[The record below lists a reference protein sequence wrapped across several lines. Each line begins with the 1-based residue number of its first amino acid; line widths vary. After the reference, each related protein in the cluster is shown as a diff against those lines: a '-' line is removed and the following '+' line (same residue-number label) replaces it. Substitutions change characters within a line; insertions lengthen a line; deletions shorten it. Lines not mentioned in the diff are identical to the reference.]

1 MKRLIAVLFLISTVV
16 SFADIFYE
24 WGMTEEGE
32 QKIIKQ
38 NQAYLNYISPAERE
52 EIKNKVKD
60 KTVNWLKKEQER
72 TIFESA
78 NIDWKKKEYEQRF
91 ITESP
96 RLNPHYKNALKE
108 NLEEERRKQFM
119 AILEKIKSDKQLSN
133 IFLWIDKTDNSRY
146 FLLMEKRYWTT
157 GKKKNYGFGHIAD
170 YVAQYRYGVITL
182 DGKELIPP
190 VLNSISQLYNG
201 KARIQAGNNLGW
213 VYLPEKVEWDN
224 GTNGALLAS
233 ESIKLSLITDDE
245 KLKFYRKENVF
256 RTVSYP
262 IAVADFEIIRGD
274 NMKQENGY
282 RTGIFINGKEKIVP
296 KKKKLYMDDPY
307 FTMWGYKNLPVY
319 NWHENKE

>member
-16 SFADIFYE
+16 SFADIFYR
-24 WGMTEEGE
+24 WGMTEEE
-32 QKIIKQ
+32 LQKSSEK
-38 NQAYLNYISPAERE
+38 NRKNLKSISPLRIEER
-52 EIKNKVKD
+52 KNEVKD

-72 TIFESA
+72 IIFESA

-133 IFLWIDKTDNSRY
+133 IFLWIDKTDKSKY

-213 VYLPEKVEWDN
+213 VYLSEKVEWDN
-224 GTNGALLAS
+224 GTNGTLLAS
-233 ESIKLSLITDDE
+233 ESIKLSLITDEE

-262 IAVADFEIIRGD
+262 IDTDFEIIKGD
-274 NMKQENGY
+274 TMKQENGY

-296 KKKKLYMDDPY
+296 KKEIRYMNDPY